1 MNVVQIEIW
10 QLITLLIAFFSCI
23 AGFGKILMAQAE
35 KRSQE
40 QSEAQEKARKS
51 DREHSD
57 KRFDGLERA
66 SREEAG
72 QWQRVERDLLR
83 LRAELPEFYVR
94 REDYVRNQA
103 VLEAKL
109 DALFAK
115 IENMRILSAK
125 SEGRAQ

>member
-10 QLITLLIAFFSCI
+10 QLITLLIAFFSCV
-23 AGFGKILMAQAE
+23 AGFGKILMDQAE
-35 KRSQE
+35 RRSKE

-72 QWQRVERDLLR
+72 QWQRVERDLLQ
-83 LRAELPEFYVR
+83 LRAELPVHYVR

-103 VLEAKL
+103 ILEAKL
-109 DALFAK
+109 DAVFEK
-115 IENMRILSAK
+115 VENVRLLAAK